1 VTITRNFKVFGILVL
16 VIIATGTMYLSQ
28 LDKAEAQQPKTYDAY
43 TGEYVQ
49 SVSYWGYT
57 KLDGFT
63 TLRLQSSSNQA
74 HPLVYVTFKDSELP
88 VTTRLGGRI
97 YEISYYDNEKITV
110 KETLAF

>member
-1 VTITRNFKVFGILVL
+1 
-16 VIIATGTMYLSQ
+16 MYLSQ